1 MIYVIGIGP
10 GCRDLMTQEA
20 ISAME
25 DAEVIVGYKTYIKLV
40 EDFIKDKEV
49 VQNGMRKEVDRCQ
62 DAIDIAKTG
71 KKVAVISSG
80 DAGIYGMAG
89 LILELITKQ
98 ELDIPVKVVPGVTA
112 SIGAAAVL
120 GASTFG
126 GVSVMAAESTEA
138 MAVPAD
144 QAGMVVD
151 DDAVAAEGDAIPS
164 DFIQGTFKPSETT
177 VQAQDSYEYPFLGL
191 NMKLPEEL
199 LKQIKA
205 QTIAMISNEG
215 WNDTADAIK
224 YAYISWSEM
233 TEEQKEAEVDKLG
246 TAYDD
251 WCNSLAKIGVIG
263 IYDED
268 SEKELDEITGCTE
281 HKEIGSSSDGKYKY
295 YLSTNKDADE
305 SLKKEVEKIDVT
317 LTEMTPFQ
325 QLSAFDQP
333 QETSNAGDSTNV
345 GKFETKGVDG
355 KDYTEKVF
363 SDYDLTLVN
372 IFTTWCSPCVN
383 EIPEL
388 EKLYEEMKEKGV
400 GVVGV
405 VLDTVGDDGKQ
416 DDATVKKAGVLQEKT
431 KASYPFLI
439 PDSTMMNGRLNG
451 ISAFPE
457 TFFVDKE
464 GNIVGETYSGSHS
477 LDEWKEIVEKELE
490 NVSK

>member
-1 MIYVIGIGP
+1 MKFTA
-10 GCRDLMTQEA
+10 LM
-20 ISAME
+20 
-25 DAEVIVGYKTYIKLV
+25 
-40 EDFIKDKEV
+40 
-49 VQNGMRKEVDRCQ
+49 
-62 DAIDIAKTG
+62 
-71 KKVAVISSG
+71 
-80 DAGIYGMAG
+80 
-89 LILELITKQ
+89 
-98 ELDIPVKVVPGVTA
+98 
-112 SIGAAAVL
+112 AAAIL
-120 GASTFG
+120 GVSTLG
-126 GVSVMAAESTEA
+126 SVSVMAAESTEA

-151 DDAVAAEGDAIPS
+151 GDAAAAAGDAISS

-205 QTIAMISNEG
+205 QTIAMITNEG
-215 WNDTADAIK
+215 WNDNADDLK

-233 TEEQKEAEVDKLG
+233 TEEQKDAEIDKLG

-251 WCNSLAKIGVIG
+251 WCKSLAKIGVIG

-268 SEKELDEITGCTE
+268 SEKELDELTGCTE

-333 QETSNAGDSTNV
+333 QDTSNAGDSKTV

-477 LDEWKEIVEKELE
+477 LDEWKEIVEKELA

>member
-1 MIYVIGIGP
+1 MKFRTQKITA
-10 GCRDLMTQEA
+10 LM
-20 ISAME
+20 
-25 DAEVIVGYKTYIKLV
+25 
-40 EDFIKDKEV
+40 
-49 VQNGMRKEVDRCQ
+49 
-62 DAIDIAKTG
+62 
-71 KKVAVISSG
+71 
-80 DAGIYGMAG
+80 
-89 LILELITKQ
+89 
-98 ELDIPVKVVPGVTA
+98 
-112 SIGAAAVL
+112 AAAVL
-120 GASTFG
+120 GVTSFG
-126 GVSVMAAESTEA
+126 GVQVMAAESTEA

-144 QAGMVVD
+144 EAGMVVD
-151 DDAVAAEGDAIPS
+151 GDATAADGEAIPS
-164 DFIQGTFKPSETT
+164 DLVAGTFKPSETT
-177 VQAQDSYEYPFLGL
+177 VPAQESYEYPFLGL
-191 NMKLPEEL
+191 TMKLPEEL

-215 WNDTADAIK
+215 WNENGDVIK
-224 YAYISWSEM
+224 YAYLSWNEM
-233 TEEQKEAEVDKLG
+233 TEEQKEEEVDKLG
-246 TAYDD
+246 TAYED
-251 WCNSLAKIGVIG
+251 WCNSLGKIGVIG
-263 IYDED
+263 VYDED
-268 SEKELDEITGCTE
+268 SQKKLDEITGCTE

-295 YLSTNKDADE
+295 YLSTNKNAEE
-305 SLKKEVEKIDVT
+305 SLKKEVEEIDVT
-317 LTEMTPFQ
+317 LTEMTPPQ

-333 QETSNAGDSTNV
+333 QDTSSNAEDSTTV
-345 GKFETKGVDG
+345 GKFETKGIDG

-416 DDATVKKAGVLQEKT
+416 DEETVKKAGVLQDKT

-457 TFFVDKE
+457 TFFVDKD
-464 GNIVGETYSGSHS
+464 GNIVGETYTGSHT
-477 LDEWKEIVEKELE
+477 LDEWKEIVEKELK

>member
-1 MIYVIGIGP
+1 MKFRTQKITA
-10 GCRDLMTQEA
+10 LM
-20 ISAME
+20 
-25 DAEVIVGYKTYIKLV
+25 
-40 EDFIKDKEV
+40 
-49 VQNGMRKEVDRCQ
+49 
-62 DAIDIAKTG
+62 
-71 KKVAVISSG
+71 AV
-80 DAGIYGMAG
+80 
-89 LILELITKQ
+89 
-98 ELDIPVKVVPGVTA
+98 
-112 SIGAAAVL
+112 AVL
-120 GASTFG
+120 GVTSFG
-126 GVSVMAAESTEA
+126 GVQVMAAESTEA

-144 QAGMVVD
+144 EAGMVVD
-151 DDAVAAEGDAIPS
+151 GDATAADGEANSS
-164 DFIQGTFKPSETT
+164 DLVAGTFKPSETT
-177 VQAQDSYEYPFLGL
+177 VPAQDSYEYPFLGL
-191 NMKLPEEL
+191 TMKLPEEL

-215 WNDTADAIK
+215 WNENGDVIK
-224 YAYISWSEM
+224 YAYLSWSEM
-233 TEEQKEAEVDKLG
+233 TEEQKEEEVDKLG
-246 TAYDD
+246 TAYED
-251 WCNSLAKIGVIG
+251 WCNSLGKIGVIG
-263 IYDED
+263 VYDED
-268 SEKELDEITGCTE
+268 SQKELDEITGCTE

-295 YLSTNKDADE
+295 YLSTNKDAEE
-305 SLKKEVEKIDVT
+305 SLKKEVEEIDVT
-317 LTEMTPFQ
+317 LTEMTPPQ

-333 QETSNAGDSTNV
+333 QDTSSNAENSTTV
-345 GKFETKGVDG
+345 GKFETKGIDG

-416 DDATVKKAGVLQEKT
+416 DEETVKKAGVLQNKT

-464 GNIVGETYSGSHS
+464 GNIVGETYTGSHT
-477 LDEWKEIVEKELE
+477 LDEWKEIVEKELK

>member
-1 MIYVIGIGP
+1 MKFRTQKITA
-10 GCRDLMTQEA
+10 LMA
-20 ISAME
+20 SA
-25 DAEVIVGYKTYIKLV
+25 IVGVST
-40 EDFIKDKEV
+40 
-49 VQNGMRKEVDRCQ
+49 
-62 DAIDIAKTG
+62 
-71 KKVAVISSG
+71 
-80 DAGIYGMAG
+80 
-89 LILELITKQ
+89 
-98 ELDIPVKVVPGVTA
+98 
-112 SIGAAAVL
+112 L
-120 GASTFG
+120 GS
-126 GVSVMAAESTEA
+126 VSVMAAESTEA
-138 MAVPAD
+138 MAD

-151 DDAVAAEGDAIPS
+151 RDAIAADGDAIPS

-177 VQAQDSYEYPFLGL
+177 VQAQDSYEYPFIGL
-191 NMKLPEEL
+191 KMKLPEEL

-205 QTIAMISNEG
+205 QTIAMITNEI
-215 WNDTADAIK
+215 WNDNADAIK

-233 TEEQKEAEVDKLG
+233 TEEQKEAEVDKMG

-251 WCNSLAKIGVIG
+251 WYNSLAKIGAIG

-268 SEKELDEITGCTE
+268 SEKELDKITGCTE

-295 YLSTNKDADE
+295 YLSTNKDADK
-305 SLKKEVEKIDVT
+305 SMKKEVEEIDVT

-333 QETSNAGDSTNV
+333 QETSNAGDSTTV
-345 GKFETKGVDG
+345 GKFKTKGVDG

-372 IFTTWCSPCVN
+372 VFTTWCSPCVN

-405 VLDTVGDDGKQ
+405 VLDTVGDDAKQ
-416 DDATVKKAGVLQEKT
+416 NEDTVKKAGVLQEKT
-431 KASYPFLI
+431 KASYPFLV

-451 ISAFPE
+451 VSAFPE

-464 GNIVGETYSGSHS
+464 GNIVGETYSGSHT

>member
-1 MIYVIGIGP
+1 MKFTA
-10 GCRDLMTQEA
+10 LM
-20 ISAME
+20 
-25 DAEVIVGYKTYIKLV
+25 
-40 EDFIKDKEV
+40 
-49 VQNGMRKEVDRCQ
+49 
-62 DAIDIAKTG
+62 
-71 KKVAVISSG
+71 
-80 DAGIYGMAG
+80 
-89 LILELITKQ
+89 
-98 ELDIPVKVVPGVTA
+98 
-112 SIGAAAVL
+112 AAAIL
-120 GASTFG
+120 GVSTLG
-126 GVSVMAAESTEA
+126 NVSVMAAESTEA

-151 DDAVAAEGDAIPS
+151 GDAAAADGDAIPS

-191 NMKLPEEL
+191 TMKLPEEL
-199 LKQIKA
+199 LKQIKE
-205 QTIAMISNEG
+205 QTIAMITNEG
-215 WNDTADAIK
+215 WNDNADAIK

-251 WCNSLAKIGVIG
+251 WCKSLAKIGVIG

-268 SEKELDEITGCTE
+268 SEKELDELTGCTE

-333 QETSNAGDSTNV
+333 QDTSVNPEDTKSV
-345 GKFETKGVDG
+345 GKFETTGIDG
-355 KDYTEKVF
+355 KTYTEKVF

-372 IFTTWCSPCVN
+372 VFTTWCSPCVK

-388 EKLYEEMKEKGV
+388 QELYKEMKDKGV
-400 GVVGV
+400 GVAGV
-405 VLDTVGDDGKQ
+405 VLDTTDEKGNQ
-416 DDATVKKAGVLQEKT
+416 DEEAVKKAGILQEKT
-431 KASYPFLI
+431 KAKYPFLI
-439 PDSTMMNGRLNG
+439 PDTTMMNGRLQG

-457 TFFVDKE
+457 TFFVDKD
-464 GNIVGETYSGSHS
+464 GNIVGDTYTGSHT
-477 LDEWKEIVEKELE
+477 LDEWKEIVEKELK

>member
-1 MIYVIGIGP
+1 MKFRTQKITA
-10 GCRDLMTQEA
+10 LM
-20 ISAME
+20 
-25 DAEVIVGYKTYIKLV
+25 
-40 EDFIKDKEV
+40 
-49 VQNGMRKEVDRCQ
+49 
-62 DAIDIAKTG
+62 
-71 KKVAVISSG
+71 
-80 DAGIYGMAG
+80 
-89 LILELITKQ
+89 
-98 ELDIPVKVVPGVTA
+98 
-112 SIGAAAVL
+112 AAAVL
-120 GASTFG
+120 GVTSFG
-126 GVSVMAAESTEA
+126 GVQVMAAESTEA

-144 QAGMVVD
+144 EAGMVVD
-151 DDAVAAEGDAIPS
+151 GDATAADGEAIPS
-164 DFIQGTFKPSETT
+164 DLVAGTFKPSETT
-177 VQAQDSYEYPFLGL
+177 VPAQDSYEYPFLGL
-191 NMKLPEEL
+191 TMKLPKEL

-215 WNDTADAIK
+215 WNENGDVIK
-224 YAYISWSEM
+224 YAYLSWSEM
-233 TEEQKEAEVDKLG
+233 TEEQKEEEVDKLG
-246 TAYDD
+246 TAYED
-251 WCNSLAKIGVIG
+251 WCNSLGKIGVIG
-263 IYDED
+263 VYDED
-268 SEKELDEITGCTE
+268 SQKELDEITGCTE

-295 YLSTNKDADE
+295 YLSTNKDAEE
-305 SLKKEVEKIDVT
+305 SLKKEVEEIDVT
-317 LTEMTPFQ
+317 LTEMTPPQ

-333 QETSNAGDSTNV
+333 QDTSSNAENSTTV
-345 GKFETKGVDG
+345 GKFETKGIDG

-416 DDATVKKAGVLQEKT
+416 DEETVKKAGVLQDKT

-464 GNIVGETYSGSHS
+464 GNIVGETYTGSHT
-477 LDEWKEIVEKELE
+477 LDEWKEIVEKELK